1 MQRRVVS
8 PLARRDKTFTD
19 RSEQVLRDLIL
30 GGQMAPGE
38 RLNEVELASSLGISR
53 GPLREAIARLA
64 AEGLLT
70 VVSHRGA
77 FVCAFD
83 ADELRDL
90 YELRV
95 ALEVLAVRR
104 AAERASAESTAE
116 LRAMLDETANLLDAG
131 GDGAYPSD
139 IDVHRGIAQLAGNR
153 PLLET
158 ALNVHHRIFLARS
171 RSGYQPA
178 RAKDAYA
185 EHCEIVDA
193 ITRRDADLAEDL
205 VRRHLGRSLRNA
217 LALFDGNGES
227 EDADG

>member
-1 MQRRVVS
+1 MQRRQVP
-8 PLARRDKTFTD
+8 PLAREDMTFTD
-19 RSEQVLRDLIL
+19 RSEQVLRELIL
-30 GGQMAPGE
+30 GGEIAPGE
-38 RLNEVELASSLGISR
+38 RLNEVELATSLGISR

-64 AEGLLT
+64 AEGLLS

-77 FVCAFD
+77 FVSTFD

-90 YELRV
+90 YELRI

-104 AAERASAESTAE
+104 AAERAGEAMIAE
-116 LRAMLDETANLLDAG
+116 LRGMLDETATVLDAVDVG
-131 GDGAYPSD
+131 YPSD

-158 ALNVHHRIFLARS
+158 ALNVHHRINLARS
-171 RSGYQPA
+171 RSGHQPG

-193 ITRRDADLAEDL
+193 ISGRDADLAERL
-205 VRRHLGRSLRNA
+205 VREHLNRSLTNA
-217 LALFDGNGES
+217 LALFDGDGER
-227 EDADG
+227 DMPDG